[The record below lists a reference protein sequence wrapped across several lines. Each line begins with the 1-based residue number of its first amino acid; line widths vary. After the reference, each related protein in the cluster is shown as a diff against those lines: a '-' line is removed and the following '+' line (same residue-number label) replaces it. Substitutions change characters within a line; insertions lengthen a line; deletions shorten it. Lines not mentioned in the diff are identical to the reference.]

1 MPRTITTIV
10 LICALAIMPVSMN
23 AAQRTIKRNT
33 LETRIAL
40 VIGNSAYKNS
50 PLINPVNDAG
60 INS

>member
-1 MPRTITTIV
+1 
-10 LICALAIMPVSMN
+10 MPVSMN